1 MTVGDTLLTSVV
13 GAISAALGVLAG
25 GIFTKWA
32 QDSHWLRD
40 QELAAYRDLLGHYA
54 RFAMEINRA
63 HQDLRGWD
71 YDWGGWSAA
80 LLSASLLAP
89 DDVAKRLDEFG
100 RAVRVM
106 LDAGAA
112 KDPINDPMS
121 RDEFRRAILPATEA
135 QVLLVNAMRNSLGRR
150 HRLTV
155 PFGGPQLD
163 HDEQARPARVA
174 S

>member
-1 MTVGDTLLTSVV
+1 
-13 GAISAALGVLAG
+13 
-25 GIFTKWA
+25 
-32 QDSHWLRD
+32 
-40 QELAAYRDLLGHYA
+40 
-54 RFAMEINRA
+54 MEINRA

-135 QVLLVNAMRNSLGRR
+135 QVLLVNAMRNSLDGA
-150 HRLTV
+150 T
-155 PFGGPQLD
+155 
-163 HDEQARPARVA
+163 A
-174 S
+174 